1 MKANKMTTNQNI
13 IVVFH
18 GQYLK
23 MDKVYSLWFK
33 PLLNRYELTLATSEN
48 HGLDLIESWH
58 NATFEQ
64 IQNDLKAKQFV
75 KLKDYN
81 QIKIKFD

>member
-1 MKANKMTTNQNI
+1 VI
-13 IVVFH
+13 IFNWFESIPDFKYGLLQAVTAICFVTV
-18 GQYLK
+18 LK
-23 MDKVYSLWFK
+23 
-33 PLLNRYELTLATSEN
+33 LATSEN

>member
-13 IVVFH
+13 TTVFH

-33 PLLNRYELTLATSEN
+33 PHFNRYELTLATSEN
-48 HGLDLIESWH
+48 YGLDLIETWH
-58 NATFEQ
+58 NKTFEQ
-64 IQNDLKAKQFV
+64 IQNDLKVKQFV